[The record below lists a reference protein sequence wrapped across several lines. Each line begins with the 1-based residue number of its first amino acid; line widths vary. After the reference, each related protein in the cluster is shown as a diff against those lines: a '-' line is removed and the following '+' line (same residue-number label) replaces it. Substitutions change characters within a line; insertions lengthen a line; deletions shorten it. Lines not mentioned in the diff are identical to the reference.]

1 MARPEKIRLGDLLVQ
16 QKLIS
21 LDQLQ
26 FALEQQKRSGRKLG
40 RVLVDNAFVS
50 EDQISEA
57 VAKQLNIP
65 FINLKYYNVNL
76 EIVRRMPENQARRFR
91 AVALE
96 ERNGALLVGMADPTD
111 LFAFDEIARLLKR
124 DIDLAVVTEGQLLE
138 TIDRVYRR
146 TEEIS
151 GLAREVSEDLGD
163 SYIDFGALSDTV
175 GTEEAPV
182 VKLLQTMFDDA
193 TQVRASDI
201 HIEPQESRLQI
212 RFRIDGALHLQTETD
227 SKIAAALALR
237 LKLMSGLDIS
247 EKRLPQDGRFNMRV
261 RDQAVDVRIS
271 TMPTQ
276 YGESVVMRLLNQS
289 GSFLTL
295 DKLGMP
301 PDMLKRFRE
310 IIRRSNGMVLV
321 TGPTGSGKTTTLYA
335 GLAEINTIDQKIIT
349 VEDPVEYRLPGINQ
363 VQVNEKIE
371 LTFSRVLRSALRQDP
386 DVILVGEMRDA
397 ETAQIG
403 MRAAMTG
410 HLVFSTLH
418 TRDTAG
424 TLFRLVDMGAPKYMV
439 ASSVQAVLAQRLLR
453 RVCESCSET
462 HIPTPQEAEWLE
474 AEGVARS
481 DWGTLLH
488 GRGCSHCNGTGYH
501 GRMGVYEMLEMGQ
514 ELVDAAAH
522 EDNTHFHAGRARP
535 PEGQDPA
542 RCRPAR
548 NEAGTYHCCGSDA
561 HQQPGGGLMPV
572 FSYKGRSARG
582 DLVQGS
588 LEGADSGAIAD
599 QLLNTGITPT
609 EIKHDLPG
617 CAERQ
622 QPRGQFVETAVD
634 ESRRST
640 RWS

>member
-1 MARPEKIRLGDLLVQ
+1 MARPEKVRLGDLLVQ

-21 LDQLQ
+21 LEQLQ
-26 FALEQQKRSGRKLG
+26 FVLEQQKRSGRKLG
-40 RVLVDNAFVS
+40 RVLVDNGFIT

-57 VAKQLNIP
+57 LAKQLNIP
-65 FINLKYYNVNL
+65 YINLKYYNPNL
-76 EIVRRMPENQARRFR
+76 EVVRSLPENQARRFR
-91 AVALE
+91 ALALE
-96 ERNGALLVGMADPTD
+96 ERNGAILVGMTDPTD
-111 LFAFDEIARLLKR
+111 LFAFDEIARILKR
-124 DIDLAVVTEGQLLE
+124 DIDVAVVTEGQLLE

-146 TEEIS
+146 TDEIS
-151 GLAREVSEDLGD
+151 GLAREVSEDLGEG
-163 SYIDFGALSDTV
+163 YIDFGALSDTV

-182 VKLLQTMFDDA
+182 VKLLQTMFEDA
-193 TQVRASDI
+193 VQVGASDV
-201 HIEPQESRLQI
+201 HIEPQENRLQI
-212 RFRIDGALHLQTETD
+212 RFRIDGALHLQTEAD
-227 SKIAAALALR
+227 SKIAGSIALR

-247 EKRLPQDGRFNMRV
+247 EKRLPQDGRFNIRV
-261 RDQAVDVRIS
+261 REQAVDVRIS

-310 IIRRSNGMVLV
+310 IIQRSNGMVLV

-371 LTFSRVLRSALRQDP
+371 LTFSKVLRAALRQDP

-418 TRDTAG
+418 TRDSAG

-439 ASSVQAVLAQRLLR
+439 ASSVQVVLAQRLLR
-453 RVCESCSET
+453 RVCESCREA
-462 HIPTPQEAEWLE
+462 HQPTPQETEWLE
-474 AEGVARS
+474 AEGVARGE
-481 DWGTLLH
+481 WGNLMH

-501 GRMGVYEMLEMGQ
+501 GRMGVYEMLEMTQ
-514 ELVDAAAH
+514 DLVGAAAH
-522 EDNTHFHAGRARP
+522 EDNTAFMQAAR
-535 PEGQDPA
+535 D
-542 RCRPAR
+542 
-548 NEAGTYHCCGSDA
+548 H
-561 HQQPGGGLMPV
+561 L
-572 FSYKGRSARG
+572 KGRTLLDAALAEMKNGHTS
-582 DLVQGS
+582 
-588 LEGADSGAIAD
+588 IAEVMRISN
-599 QLLNTGITPT
+599 Q
-609 EIKHDLPG
+609 
-617 CAERQ
+617 
-622 QPRGQFVETAVD
+622 VED
-634 ESRRST
+634 
-640 RWS
+640 